1 MSTTTNSP
9 FDLPVSSL
17 SAVNVERNDRMVHRA
32 VTTRAYAIGFP
43 ANALNT
49 PMFEGKD
56 FAGLIA
62 AIAITLGP
70 LAAYS
75 FGWGA

>member
-1 MSTTTNSP
+1 MNTTVNNP
-9 FDLPVSSL
+9 YNLPVSSL
-17 SAVNVERNDRMVHRA
+17 SAVDVERDNRLASRA
-32 VTTRAYAIGFP
+32 VPTRAYAVGFP
-43 ANALNT
+43 ATALNT

-56 FAGLIA
+56 LAGLIA
-62 AIAITLGP
+62 GIAITLGP